1 MSCATNGSPF
11 SYLRITPTASNP
23 WVAAGSASPGYSA
36 GITACSGLTYTSGVI
51 YGTATV
57 VDPITGCT
65 RQLAT
70 CVDGIPLSPYAG
82 YVNQCTVITWSTNQ
96 WLADS
101 TAVASLN
108 LACSSNGA
116 PIVRTN
122 ITPTQL
128 ASNFGCC
135 TSGTTGYTSLDPACF
150 STGDISGCSTIL
162 FCSGASAPG
171 ATVVPPSVDGVMQF
185 ITQICGS
192 NTNISQSPSSA
203 SPYGVYSFRIQRP
216 TFPVSYDCT
225 DPNAVTTCFTSN
237 PWAQFFKSNINPIVG
252 YGNYNPLTFT
262 IGSCFNSG
270 SNPIG
275 PCAQL
280 VTLIYIGALCQNLC
294 NGGTFTVASPNG
306 QQTTAC
312 QSTTNAYYYPYY
324 YANILFSLTDAS
336 GNPRRCKSKY
346 GANCYLKVSPYGT
359 GISGASYFCVYFA
372 QTRSCGGINQIVVNT
387 IVDLACLLY
396 GGTVYI
402 ITSAKTAY
410 KLV

>member
-1 MSCATNGSPF
+1 
-11 SYLRITPTASNP
+11 
-23 WVAAGSASPGYSA
+23 
-36 GITACSGLTYTSGVI
+36 
-51 YGTATV
+51 
-57 VDPITGCT
+57 
-65 RQLAT
+65 
-70 CVDGIPLSPYAG
+70 
-82 YVNQCTVITWSTNQ
+82 VITWSTNQ

-108 LACSSNGA
+108 LACTSNGA

-171 ATVVPPSVDGVMQF
+171 ATVVPPSVDGVLQF

-225 DPNAVTTCFTSN
+225 DPNLPTTCFTSN

-306 QQTTAC
+306 QQTTTC

-359 GISGASYFCVYFA
+359 GISGAGYFCVYFA